1 MNTIRNNSHPNDP
14 ARMTDEELKKISKR
28 SMTYWF
34 EDGLTEIVVGGL
46 FLLFIGYRSL
56 IYRFY
61 AVGALSILLGTALSV
76 SGVGN
81 LIGTGILL
89 IVIGAALLCSGGFTL
104 RTYLKLPSPD
114 HPTE

>member
-46 FLLFIGYRSL
+46 FLL
-56 IYRFY
+56 
-61 AVGALSILLGTALSV
+61 
-76 SGVGN
+76 
-81 LIGTGILL
+81 
-89 IVIGAALLCSGGFTL
+89 IVIGTALLCSGGFTL
-104 RTYLKLPSPD
+104 RSYLNLPSPD